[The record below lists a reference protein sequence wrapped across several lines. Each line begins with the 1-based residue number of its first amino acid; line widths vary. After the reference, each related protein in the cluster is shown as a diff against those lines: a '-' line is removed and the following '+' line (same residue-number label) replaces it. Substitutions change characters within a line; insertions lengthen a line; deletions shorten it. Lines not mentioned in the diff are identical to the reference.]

1 MSYEDQVKSVFSE
14 DFFTIKYATLTYYDA
29 VVDDIIQIIAPLE
42 RVISFMLSRVSD
54 KSFEALDLEYE

>member
-1 MSYEDQVKSVFSE
+1 MIYKDNVKYEFSE

-29 VVDDIIQIIAPLE
+29 VIDDIIQIIAPLE

>member
-1 MSYEDQVKSVFSE
+1 MNEL
-14 DFFTIKYATLTYYDA
+14 THATLTYYDA
-29 VVDDIIQIIAPLE
+29 VVDDIIQITAPLE